1 MSTSQTRRR
10 QEKTGERERERETMR
25 KERER
30 ERQRKRETEKEKDKE
45 KEEGKEKEKEK
56 DKTKEHAEEILQSEK
71 DEPENTTPTEAPIK
85 ISLEEKVEELEEK
98 KEKISENADSVVL
111 PIFMPGKSTAEKQMN
126 DTINSVKSGLEIFK
140 NKTDTFK
147 EKVVE
152 KVAEKIDEVIKMK
165 DDEDVNHE
173 INFLNSTEHH
183 VWEKNKDVKDSEVD
197 EVEEQIEREDRL

>member
-1 MSTSQTRRR
+1 MQAETD
-10 QEKTGERERERETMR
+10 EKL
-25 KERER
+25 KLVNV
-30 ERQRKRETEKEKDKE
+30 EKVSEN
-45 KEEGKEKEKEK
+45 
-56 DKTKEHAEEILQSEK
+56 KTKEHAEEILQSEK

-152 KVAEKIDEVIKMK
+152 KVAEKIDVVIKMK